1 MVSNKGESDILD
13 DVMIL
18 DAPEVKVKVA
28 YTNGTLL
35 PKVDEN
41 DFSIRVYQI
50 VWPYFVKKY

>member
-18 DAPEVKVKVA
+18 DAPEVKVEVA